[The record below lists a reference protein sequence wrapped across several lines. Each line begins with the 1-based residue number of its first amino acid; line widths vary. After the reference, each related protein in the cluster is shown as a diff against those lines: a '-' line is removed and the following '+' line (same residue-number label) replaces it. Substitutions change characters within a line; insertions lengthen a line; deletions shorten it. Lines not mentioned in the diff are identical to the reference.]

1 MLILVSVAVGAV
13 VGAVAGVII
22 ARVMNLPA
30 ALTIGAA
37 VVIAAVGG
45 GGGYFLAQNDFV
57 PAQEFAAAREAAEAL
72 PDVKVLKQYFPAD
85 YAALQN
91 QMEVVK
97 GDRLGVAGV
106 NQMVRA
112 TANAVM
118 QREARKANDAN
129 LVRLMQ
135 LRRDKAEAL
144 RQKNVAWCYDFTRNA
159 RLTFDPNA
167 VVPPEMVQRERDITS
182 DILRQVATDPVLNA
196 PGAAGANSNTEDRSL
211 KAQQLRY
218 GQVEI
223 RDNVAKRARAGFSED
238 EQKTIV
244 MLSGRS
250 VSLDEAPRQGLMC
263 RYSIA
268 QLDETLQLPPEQAA
282 MVYRL
287 NLGKGL

>member
-13 VGAVAGVII
+13 VGAVAGFII
-22 ARVMNLPA
+22 GRVMNLSA
-30 ALTIGAA
+30 ALSIGAG
-37 VVIAAVGG
+37 VLIAAVGG
-45 GGGYFLAQNDFV
+45 GGGYFLAINDFV
-57 PAQEFAAAREAAEAL
+57 PAQKFAAARDAAEAL

-118 QREARKANDAN
+118 QREARKATDAN
-129 LVRLMQ
+129 LIRLMQ

-144 RQKNVAWCYDFTRNA
+144 RQKDVSWCYDFTRGA

-167 VVPPEMVQRERDITS
+167 VVPAEMVQRERDITS

-196 PGAAGANSNTEDRSL
+196 PGAAGANSTTEDRSL

-223 RDNVAKRARAGFSED
+223 RDGVARRARSGFTED

-244 MLSGRS
+244 MLSGRG
-250 VSLDEAPRQGLMC
+250 VSLDDAPRQSLMC

-268 QLDETLQLPPEQAA
+268 QLDETLKLPPEQAA